1 MNGTLFMKTAITEW
15 IQEFISYTC
24 NFIRSRVMLN
34 SFLFFALTMI
44 WFQSPIAPVGDDMQT
59 DIKKHI
65 QTLLLEIETYRSH
78 SLFKEAKRRYAQM
91 ASLIRKNPQFKNK
104 EKLLAVISK
113 KIEGLED
120 ERIKFEEIDSSVTM
134 STRDQDL
141 VKKLFVS
148 SVDQDSDSAA
158 LEGALALLEFG
169 QFENA
174 LTELNNLLENDAT
187 RVVAAKNIL
196 RCQVGMSSIDAAVAQ
211 YQQWFSDGRFP
222 AGQLEEIRS
231 LLQDILGNK
240 KIDITLPGHVEIADD
255 ADDDI
260 WEEDFIDILSI
271 VIPLLGGVIEGRDE
285 AVLDVSFQNG
295 VVLSVILPHHD
306 QELVDLFKVGMRLE
320 DLQFYSSDITFI
332 ESCVVSEKKEI
343 KTGPKAGDTVL
354 TIKILIS

>member
-1 MNGTLFMKTAITEW
+1 
-15 IQEFISYTC
+15 
-24 NFIRSRVMLN
+24 
-34 SFLFFALTMI
+34 
-44 WFQSPIAPVGDDMQT
+44 MQT
-59 DIKKHI
+59 NIKKHI
-65 QTLLLEIETYRSH
+65 QTLLLEIEAYRSH

-91 ASLIRKNPQFKNK
+91 ADLIRKNPQFKNK

-113 KIEGLED
+113 KIERLED
-120 ERIKFEEIDSSVTM
+120 DRIKFEEIESAVKM

-174 LTELNNLLENDAT
+174 LIELNNLLENDAT

-196 RCQVGMSSIDAAVAQ
+196 RCQVGMSSIDTAVAQ

-240 KIDITLPGHVEIADD
+240 NIDITLPGQVETPDD

-271 VIPLLGGVIEGRDE
+271 VIPLSGAIEGRDE
-285 AVLDVSFQNG
+285 EVLDVSFQKG
-295 VVLSVILPHHD
+295 VVLSVILSRHD
-306 QELVDLFKVGMRLE
+306 QELIDFFKVGMRLE
-320 DLQFYSSDITFI
+320 EIQYYSSDITFI

-343 KTGPKAGDTVL
+343 RSGPKTGDTVL
-354 TIKILIS
+354 TIKILIA